1 MPENTARADRGQ
13 LYLPLA
19 IVAAGA
25 LIGLGVYYGL
35 SRNVSSGAGAPSAQV
50 NIKDV
55 NIENSPFI
63 GKADAPVVVAY
74 WSDYQCPFC
83 KAVEVG
89 GVPGISIT
97 PAMPQ
102 LIKEYVDTGKVKV
115 VFKDYPFL
123 GDDSTM
129 GALYEHSVWH
139 LYPDRFYLWRDAMM
153 KHQDDEGDTGFGD
166 EASILK
172 LIKTIPGLDAEK
184 LKADVAANRDAY
196 QASIDADRTEGAALG
211 ITGTPAFITGTTL
224 IPGAVEFDAFKQA
237 IDEQLK

>member
-1 MPENTARADRGQ
+1 MPEQVARTDRSQ

-35 SRNVSSGAGAPSAQV
+35 SHNASSGAGAPSAQV
-50 NIKDV
+50 DIKDV
-55 NIENSPFI
+55 KIDGNPFI

-89 GVPGISIT
+89 GVSGISIT
-97 PAMPQ
+97 PALPQ
-102 LIKEYVDTGKVKV
+102 LIKEYVDTGKVKL

-129 GALYEHSVWH
+129 GALYEHAIWH
-139 LYPDRFYLWRDAMM
+139 LYPDKFYAWREKMIKA
-153 KHQDDEGDTGFGD
+153 QDEEGDTGFGD
-166 EASILK
+166 EASILE
-172 LIKTIPGLDAEK
+172 LIKTIPGLDAQK
-184 LKADVAANRDAY
+184 LKADVAANRAAY
-196 QASIDADRTEGAALG
+196 EASIDADRTEGTALG

-224 IPGAVEFDAFKQA
+224 IPGAVEFDSFKRA

>member
-1 MPENTARADRGQ
+1 MPERAAHADRSN

-25 LIGLGVYYGL
+25 LIGLGVFYGL
-35 SRNVSSGAGAPSAQV
+35 SRNAPSGAGAPSANV
-50 NIKDV
+50 DIRDV
-55 NIENSPFI
+55 QIDGNPFI

-83 KAVEVG
+83 KAVEMG

-97 PAMPQ
+97 PALPQ
-102 LIKEYVDTGKVKV
+102 LIEEYVDTGKVKL

-123 GDDSTM
+123 GDDSIM
-129 GALYEHSVWH
+129 GALYEHAVWH
-139 LYPDRFYLWRDAMM
+139 LYPDTFYTWRTAMM
-153 KHQDDEGDTGFGD
+153 KAQDDEGDAGFGD
-166 EASILK
+166 EASIVT
-172 LIKTIPGLDAEK
+172 LIKTIPGLDAAK
-184 LKADVAANRDAY
+184 LKADVAANRAAY
-196 QASIDADRTEGAALG
+196 QESIDADRTEGSALG

-224 IPGAVEFDAFKQA
+224 IPGAVEFDTFKRA